1 MNQALFSFEAHNP
14 DANIS
19 RWYNVRC
26 GKDLFSGWYVLS
38 SWGRKGHKGGQM
50 KEYICSSPHDAFKKS
65 ISICKKRLNA
75 RSRIGCNYTCL
86 NHSLTSENL
95 EEILQHEVF
104 PRKSY

>member
-1 MNQALFSFEAHNP
+1 MKHALFSFEAHNP

-19 RWYNVRC
+19 RWYNVRY
-26 GKDLFSGWYVLS
+26 GKDLFGGWYVLS

-50 KEYICSSPHDAFKKS
+50 KEYVCSSPQDAYKKS

-95 EEILQHEVF
+95 EKILQHAF
-104 PRKSY
+104 FQGKSV